1 MGWYESLKLAHAL
14 GVSEPQLMI
23 MCIVSH
29 HVPRQRD
36 RFASWVLKAFDHLEH
51 SQTQADL
58 DQAINECTRNGWLRV
73 LTTDNI
79 RRKPPY
85 YSTYLRYFP
94 SSAGQLDWAK
104 NGNLLAKKILGER
117 SVQQGA

>member
-1 MGWYESLKLAHAL
+1 MGWYEILKVGRAF

-23 MCIVSH
+23 MCVVSY
-29 HVPRQRD
+29 HVPMQRD
-36 RFASWVLKAFDHLEH
+36 RFASWVLKEFDHLEH

-58 DQAINECTRNGWLRV
+58 DQAIDECTRNGWLRV

-94 SSAGQLDWAK
+94 SSAGLLDWTK
-104 NGNLLAKKILGER
+104 RGNLLAKKIFGEG